1 MLIKHYHKGAIIL
14 LALLAL
20 TGCSNDL
27 GDLESYVEKVKMR
40 EPAPI
45 EPIPT
50 IKPYVRFIYPNHES
64 DPFSMANVA
73 REVVEPTATVA
84 AVSSVKIDENRTPE
98 FLESYP
104 LDALKMVGT
113 VRQNN
118 ELWALVQIPGGT
130 IHRVH
135 RGNYLGLNRGKI
147 LSIEEARI
155 NLLEI
160 VDNGSGGFKE
170 QENSIALFDPKNKG

>member
-1 MLIKHYHKGAIIL
+1 MPIKHYNNSGIIL
-14 LALLAL
+14 LALVLLA
-20 TGCSNDL
+20 GCSNDL
-27 GDLESYVEKVKMR
+27 TDLEAYVEKVRMR

-45 EPIPT
+45 EPLPT
-50 IKPYVRFIYPNHES
+50 IKPYVRFIYPSHEN

-73 REVVEPTATVA
+73 HENIVEQQV
-84 AVSSVKIDENRTPE
+84 VSSVKIDENRTPE
-98 FLESYP
+98 FLESFP
-104 LDALKMVGT
+104 LDSLKMVGT

-118 ELWALVQIPGGT
+118 ELWALIQIPGGT

-147 LSIEEARI
+147 LKIEEARV

>member
-1 MLIKHYHKGAIIL
+1 MVMPNNTYNQSGIIL
-14 LALLAL
+14 LALLLL

-27 GDLESYVEKVKMR
+27 ADLEAYVEKVKMR

-50 IKPYVRFIYPNHES
+50 IKPYVCFIYPSHEN
-64 DPFSMANVA
+64 DPFSMANVTHETIA
-73 REVVEPTATVA
+73 EQEVVK
-84 AVSSVKIDENRTPE
+84 SVKVDENRTRE
-98 FLESYP
+98 FLESFP
-104 LDALKMVGT
+104 LDSLRMVGT

-118 ELWALVQIPGGT
+118 ELWALVQIPNGT

-147 LSIEEARI
+147 LNIEEARI

-170 QENSIALFDPKNKG
+170 QENSVALFDPKNKG

>member
-1 MLIKHYHKGAIIL
+1 MPIKHYNNSGIIL
-14 LALLAL
+14 LAIILL

-27 GDLESYVEKVKMR
+27 ADLEAYVEKVRMR

-45 EPIPT
+45 EPLPT
-50 IKPYVRFIYPNHES
+50 IKPYVRFIYPSHEN

-73 REVVEPTATVA
+73 HENIIEQQV
-84 AVSSVKIDENRTPE
+84 VSSIKVDENRTPE
-98 FLESYP
+98 FLESFP
-104 LDALKMVGT
+104 LDSLKMVGT

-118 ELWALVQIPGGT
+118 ELWALIQIPGGT

-147 LSIEEARI
+147 LKIEEARV